1 MLSVCTLCMYIFFQR
16 GLCFL
21 PCFCFF
27 LLKNKNGA
35 VIDADFLSHYFTCC
49 WPGQAEGDFNDGW
62 LYALLPHQTD
72 ENEFSSKTSKYLTL
86 LFFHFQ
92 FFMCFSF
99 KVLLLLFFFS
109 LKKKKKD
116 LTTSFSERRAVQDSP
131 TPPVPWPFSLN
142 STTSLDVKSWRSS

>member
-21 PCFCFF
+21 PCFCFLFF

-49 WPGQAEGDFNDGW
+49 WPGQAEGGLNDGW
-62 LYALLPHQTD
+62 LYALLPHQAD

-99 KVLLLLFFFS
+99 QVLFILFFFFEKKRTWRRHFPNVVRCKSHLPLRCLDLS
-109 LKKKKKD
+109 L
-116 LTTSFSERRAVQDSP
+116 LTAPQA
-131 TPPVPWPFSLN
+131 
-142 STTSLDVKSWRSS
+142 